1 MSPISRRK
9 VLQACGALTLSS
21 FAGCLGGGDSESDSE
36 PASTPSPSGDS
47 GGGGGGGDGGSGD
60 DDMSV
65 DFGQKK
71 TDEVMFDPSGAAAGV
86 AIGAEEG
93 SHFQPEEIEIDSGQ
107 NVSWRFET
115 GGHSIS
121 VVSQPDGANWQGTEV
136 RDSGTVV
143 TKSFDVAG
151 EYEYE
156 CGEHSGTSATITVN

>member
-1 MSPISRRK
+1 MAPISRRE

-21 FAGCLGGGDSESDSE
+21 FAGCLGGDSGSGSE
-36 PASTPSPSGDS
+36 PTPTPEPTDDS
-47 GGGGGGGDGGSGD
+47 GGGGSGD

-65 DFGQKK
+65 DFGQQK
-71 TDEVMFDPSGAAAGV
+71 TDKVMFDPSGAEAGV
-86 AIGAEEG
+86 AIGAENA
-93 SHFQPEEIEIDSGQ
+93 SHFQPEEVEVDAGQ

-136 RDSGTVV
+136 RESGTVV
-143 TKSFDVAG
+143 TKTFDVAG

-156 CGEHSGTSATITVN
+156 CGEHPDNTATITVN